1 MTTLTPVSSN
11 PVGFPGDDD
20 YYAALFF
27 DARQTVVSQYANSP
41 VLLSL
46 IDALNGAIDLQ
57 ASYDAFYAA
66 VWDIDTAIGFGLDIW
81 GRILGVSRALYIS
94 DGSYLGFSTD
104 TSAQVFGQ
112 GIFFSGAKLTANYAL
127 TDAAY
132 RNVLYAKAALNITDS
147 SISSIN
153 AILMAL
159 FPNYGNSYVRDN
171 GDMTMTFV
179 LGAAPTKVDYAI
191 ITQSGVLPKPAG
203 VSFTVE
209 HP

>member
-1 MTTLTPVSSN
+1 MTTLTPISST
-11 PVGFPGDDD
+11 PVGFPGDDSG
-20 YYAALFF
+20 YAPPFF
-27 DARQTVVSQYANSP
+27 DARQTVLSQYANSP

-46 IDALNGAIDLQ
+46 IDALSGAIDLQ
-57 ASYDAFYAA
+57 QSIDNFYDT
-66 VWDIDTAIGFGLDIW
+66 VWNIDTALGFGLDIW
-81 GRILGVSRALYIS
+81 GRILGVSRALYVS
-94 DGSYLGFSTD
+94 TGKYLGFNTD
-104 TSAQVFGQ
+104 TSAQVFGA
-112 GIFFSGAKLTANYAL
+112 GIFFSGVKLTANYAL

-159 FPNYGNSYVRDN
+159 FSEYGNCYVRDN
-171 GDMTMTFV
+171 EDMTMTFV
-179 LGAAPTKVDYAI
+179 FGAPPSKVDYAI